1 MQTIT
6 ANKNDAGQRLDKF
19 LAKYMTQAPKSFF
32 YKMLR
37 KKNIVLNGKKAAGN
51 EILAVGD
58 EIRLFLSDE
67 TIEKFR
73 AKEQASYPVTDLSI
87 LYEDE
92 HIALINKPA
101 GMLSQ
106 KADDDTPSLVEYF
119 IGYLISSG
127 QLKEAELSRFKPSVC
142 NRLDR
147 NTSGIVAAGKTLS
160 GLQNLSE
167 LFRERTLDKYYY
179 AFVKGRLE
187 KGAHIHGILKKDHG
201 KNQVMIQICDE
212 KSAKGQEGYIETSY
226 EPVAQ
231 TPYMTLL
238 KVKLITGKTH
248 QIRSHL
254 ASIGHPIAGDR
265 KYGDRKTNQFY
276 EKKYGLKDQML
287 HACELHFPEKGIP
300 ESVQYLSGQ
309 TFQAPIPAWYRAV
322 LDGEGIKEI

>member
-127 QLKEAELSRFKPSVC
+127 QLKEAELSVSNLRSA
-142 NRLDR
+142 
-147 NTSGIVAAGKTLS
+147 IVWTA
-160 GLQNLSE
+160 
-167 LFRERTLDKYYY
+167 
-179 AFVKGRLE
+179 
-187 KGAHIHGILKKDHG
+187 
-201 KNQVMIQICDE
+201 
-212 KSAKGQEGYIETSY
+212 
-226 EPVAQ
+226 
-231 TPYMTLL
+231 
-238 KVKLITGKTH
+238 
-248 QIRSHL
+248 
-254 ASIGHPIAGDR
+254 
-265 KYGDRKTNQFY
+265 
-276 EKKYGLKDQML
+276 
-287 HACELHFPEKGIP
+287 
-300 ESVQYLSGQ
+300 
-309 TFQAPIPAWYRAV
+309 IPAGSWRPERPFPDFRICRNFFENERWTNIITH
-322 LDGEGIKEI
+322 L